1 MVYSQL
7 KDTELMQ
14 LVKQDDELAFREIY
28 RRFHDFLYTYAFR
41 LTGGNDEESQ
51 DIVQTI
57 FLNLWEKRSTL
68 DISGKMFNYL
78 NQSVRYGFLNQQR
91 NRTNLTTYKTDLLH
105 YIHEGRTQTDDY
117 IFEKELVERLR
128 QLAQNIPGKGGD
140 IFLLYYFDNYSHAEI
155 ASTMGISE
163 KTVKNLLSKS
173 TKDLRLKIGLSLSM
187 FLLLS

>member
-1 MVYSQL
+1 MLYNQL
-7 KDTELMQ
+7 EDTELME
-14 LVKQDDELAFREIY
+14 LMKLDDESAFREIY
-28 RRFHDFLYTYAFR
+28 SRFHDFLFTYAIR
-41 LTGGNDEESQ
+41 LTGGNEEESQ

-57 FLNLWEKRSTL
+57 FLNLWEKRNTL

-91 NRTNLTTYKTDLLH
+91 NKTNLTTYKTDLLH
-105 YIHEGRTQTDDY
+105 YINQGRSQTDEY

-128 QLAQNIPGKGGD
+128 RLAQDIPGKGGD

-155 ASTMGISE
+155 ADTLGISE

-173 TKDLRLKIGLSLSM
+173 AKDLRLKIGLSLSM